1 MAVIVFAGSDQVTE
15 AQAIISI
22 LSMWLKEMP
31 DVETPRPAKARFV
44 YGSNGVA
51 RLIVEVEPAPPAPL
65 VDEK

>member
-1 MAVIVFAGSDQVTE
+1 MAVIVFSGTDQVTE

-44 YGSNGVA
+44 YGSNGGVA
-51 RLIVEVEPAPPAPL
+51 RLIVDLEPPEA
-65 VDEK
+65 E